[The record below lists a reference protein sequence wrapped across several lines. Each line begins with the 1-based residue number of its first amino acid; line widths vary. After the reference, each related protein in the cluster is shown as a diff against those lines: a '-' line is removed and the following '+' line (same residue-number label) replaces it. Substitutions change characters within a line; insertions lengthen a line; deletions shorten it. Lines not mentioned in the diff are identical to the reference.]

1 DVLIRTTPIQG
12 ILPTLPKV
20 RRAMANVATYMIVD
34 DHEITDDLNLSQKW
48 KKQVYAFG
56 SPGRAVVRNGL
67 VAYAFF
73 QGWGNDPPA
82 FSPGGA
88 NAGFIALAASAITA
102 RDAQSVADLDDKL
115 GISGLFDSKVV
126 WHFRWLEPAA
136 KFGLFVLDSR
146 TRRAFRGETTPPTL
160 IAPLA
165 MDLQLPKND
174 VSKATNPNREVLF
187 VVAPAPV
194 LGVPVIEDIFQ
205 VGQAVFDSQAVA
217 DQEAWSGDPACLEQ
231 LLARLAPARRV
242 VLLSG
247 DVHFGHGTALSYW
260 IGAEATP
267 ARFAQFTSSAL
278 KNSASD
284 WQEDL
289 VRSLGVS
296 QRILRIGGGRA
307 RLGWNNPSP
316 APLTFPASNPLL
328 SFALPVRARFRR
340 TPVLL
345 PAAEWPAGVAFAR
358 QPDFTWRLTLAR
370 DVRADKDRPAD
381 RPATPPDIPPGTVT
395 VTKLLEVAN
404 HHSAAM
410 KTRSIARQL
419 VFRHNLGVVTVRPSA
434 AGRLVAQHTML
445 SPPTDAPGSFAEVT
459 VHEVELDPD
468 PGNPEKKPGLQP

>member
-1 DVLIRTTPIQG
+1 
-12 ILPTLPKV
+12 
-20 RRAMANVATYMIVD
+20 
-34 DHEITDDLNLSQKW
+34 
-48 KKQVYAFG
+48 
-56 SPGRAVVRNGL
+56 VVRNGL

-260 IGAEATP
+260 IGARGHPGPLRSVHLERAQELRQRLAGGPGPLPGGVAADPPHRRRASPPGLEQPQPRAPDLPGLQPPTLLPP
-267 ARFAQFTSSAL
+267 ARARPLSPDPGAV
-278 KNSASD
+278 A
-284 WQEDL
+284 
-289 VRSLGVS
+289 
-296 QRILRIGGGRA
+296 GGGVAGRRRLRPPA
-307 RLGWNNPSP
+307 RLHLAADPGTRRPRRQGSP
-316 APLTFPASNPLL
+316 
-328 SFALPVRARFRR
+328 
-340 TPVLL
+340 
-345 PAAEWPAGVAFAR
+345 G
-358 QPDFTWRLTLAR
+358 
-370 DVRADKDRPAD
+370 RPA
-381 RPATPPDIPPGTVT
+381 RHPPDIPPGTVT